1 MSSGINALLAS
12 SSVPTD
18 ERPIELLP
26 KGAHLVYLHAGKLYV
41 SRQSSQVVTILGSC
55 VAVCLWDRLTH
66 VGGIN
71 HYMLP
76 NDIGVQVGSPRF
88 ANFAMTELLR
98 QVLALGAETRR
109 LEAKIFGGA
118 CVLGASAIGRDLGSK
133 NVEAA
138 RERLSQERI
147 KIVSEDVGGKRGRK
161 LIFRT
166 WDGSALIKQ
175 V

>member
-12 SSVPTD
+12 SGVPTD
-18 ERPIELLP
+18 ERPVELLP
-26 KGAHLVYLHAGKLYV
+26 KGARLVYLHAGNLYV
-41 SRQSSQVVTILGSC
+41 SRESSQVVTILGSC
-55 VAVCLWDRLTH
+55 VAVCLWDRLTR

-76 NDIGVQVGSPRF
+76 NDIGVQVASPRF
-88 ANFAMTELLR
+88 ANFAMTELIR
-98 QVLALGAETRR
+98 QVLTLGAETRR

-118 CVLGASAIGRDLGSK
+118 CVLGTSPIGHDLGSK
-133 NVEAA
+133 NVDAA

-147 KIVSEDVGGKRGRK
+147 KIVGEDVGGKRGRK

-166 WDGSALIKQ
+166 WDGSALVKQ

>member
-1 MSSGINALLAS
+1 MSGGINALLAS
-12 SSVPTD
+12 SGVPTD
-18 ERPIELLP
+18 EKPIELFP
-26 KGAHLVYLHAGKLYV
+26 KTTRVVYLHAGNLYV
-41 SRQSSQVVTILGSC
+41 SRESSQVVTILGSC

-76 NDIGVQVGSPRF
+76 NDIGIQAATARF
-88 ANFAMTELLR
+88 ANFAMSELLR

-118 CVLGASAIGRDLGSK
+118 CVLGSVHVGDLGSK

-147 KIVSEDVGGKRGRK
+147 KIVAEDVGGKRGRK
-161 LIFRT
+161 LVYRT
-166 WDGSALIKQ
+166 WDGSALVKQ

>member
-1 MSSGINALLAS
+1 MSGGINALLAS
-12 SSVPTD
+12 SGVPTD
-18 ERPIELLP
+18 EKPIELFP
-26 KGAHLVYLHAGKLYV
+26 KSTRVVYLHAGNLYV
-41 SRQSSQVVTILGSC
+41 SRESSQVVTILGSC
-55 VAVCLWDRLTH
+55 VAICLWDRLTR

-76 NDIGVQVGSPRF
+76 TDIGIQVASARF

-98 QVLALGAETRR
+98 QILALGAEPRR

-118 CVLGASAIGRDLGSK
+118 CVLGTTPIGRDLGSK
-133 NVEAA
+133 NVDAA

-147 KIVSEDVGGKRGRK
+147 KIVGEDVGGKRGRK

-166 WDGSALIKQ
+166 WDGSALVKQ